1 MKALKFFAS
10 FVAMALTGGVAFA
23 ADVEP
28 VTDLGLSGLMNIS
41 AGAFSYE
48 GTDDSTDT
56 TDAIISGFGA
66 VNIPLGDSFS
76 AQLDAFGE
84 TVLVRGDDVDA
95 YSDMFGIG
103 GHLSWRNYDSGLV
116 GLFGGLGEGSP
127 TDEEPWN
134 GGWVGIEAQAYL
146 GDFTLYGQA
155 AWLLISSSDDDEEGF
170 DRDSFLVRGVGRYF
184 VTDDAKI
191 EAEVSYMEGGDVID
205 GDDDGKAW
213 EWGVNGMLRL
223 SEQMPIYGTLAYRGA
238 DYDATTEDDEGE
250 SHSLMAGV
258 TFLFGGSSLKENDR
272 MGATLDSPTTVLRT
286 SGAFSELD

>member
-1 MKALKFFAS
+1 MKSVKLFAS

-23 ADVEP
+23 ADVAP
-28 VTDLGLSGLMNIS
+28 VTNLGLSGLMNIS
-41 AGAFSYE
+41 AGGYNYQS
-48 GTDDSTDT
+48 TDESTDT
-56 TDAIISGFGA
+56 TDPIISGFGA
-66 VNIPLGDSFS
+66 VNIPLGDAFS
-76 AQLDAFGE
+76 TQLDAFGE
-84 TVLVRGDDVDA
+84 TVLTSNDAA

-116 GLFGGLGEGSP
+116 GIFGGLGEGSP

-134 GGWVGIEAQAYL
+134 GGWIGLEGQAYL

-155 AWLLISSSDDDEEGF
+155 AWLLISSSNDNEEGF

-191 EAEVSYMEGGDVID
+191 EAEVSYMEGRDVID

-213 EWGVNGMLRL
+213 EWGVSGMLRL
-223 SEQMPIYGTLAYRGA
+223 SDQMPIYGTLAYRGA
-238 DYDATTEDDEGE
+238 DYNTTTEGDDGE
-250 SHSLMAGV
+250 AHSVMAGV
-258 TFLFGGSSLKENDR
+258 TFLFGGASLKENDR